1 MTNKGMEHTK
11 LRASQLETLRV
22 AAKLEDGF
30 TGAFEAADLAWM
42 LRARPSTASARS
54 RLERLVGW
62 GYLNAD
68 RSTPH
73 RVFYTLTDKGREAIR

>member
-1 MTNKGMEHTK
+1 MGKERVADK
-11 LRASQLETLRV
+11 LRPSQLETLKM

-30 TGAFEAADLAWM
+30 TGAFEAADLAWRM
-42 LRARPSTASARS
+42 RTHVTTASARA
-54 RLERLVGW
+54 RLNPLVKR

-73 RVFYTLTDKGREAIR
+73 RVFYTLSDKGREAIDG